1 MSKPRRSF
9 DPTAAKLAISIPA
22 GAEDQLL
29 TKRQAAELG
38 GKKRAE
44 SLSKQRRSE
53 IASRSRES
61 ALEALFTL
69 NKKPRLAAGGRA
81 AVQNRPHSFR
91 AVHYALNKKAP
102 TNMRRGQSLL
112 RDQQSPGARPAT
124 LSVTATAALGVI
136 QP

>member
-1 MSKPRRSF
+1 MSKSRRSF

-53 IASRSRES
+53 I
-61 ALEALFTL
+61 
-69 NKKPRLAAGGRA
+69 GIRA
-81 AVQNRPHSFR
+81 AKARWK
-91 AVHYALNKKAP
+91 HYS
-102 TNMRRGQSLL
+102 R
-112 RDQQSPGARPAT
+112 
-124 LSVTATAALGVI
+124 
-136 QP
+136 